1 MINYNQ
7 SFMLLFSSSSKS
19 PDQKMSLKISGPEV
33 GYALT
38 STCVIAA
45 ASTILDDKLIN
56 G

>member
-1 MINYNQ
+1 
-7 SFMLLFSSSSKS
+7 MLLFSSSSKS